1 MRIQRPTW
9 RLHLGLILILGATT
23 SSLLA
28 QKVAIN
34 WHSDIQSLPQAKQ
47 SQPLTTLKQV
57 ILDVEKKHD
66 IKITYQSSL
75 IEQQTVS
82 SSQAQQLMATPKSQ
96 LERDVL
102 QLVEPMGL
110 QFRHVSGNYYVLQRQ
125 PSVPEMKQQSPAPP
139 IPRLQPQLIDRLSS
153 TRVIGPLDE
162 VSVTGQVVD
171 LSTGDPLPGV
181 NILERG
187 TTNGTL
193 TNSDGSYS
201 LTVANQNAVLIFSF
215 IGFLREEVP
224 VGNQTVIDV
233 NMAPDIQ
240 SLQEV
245 VVVGYGTQRREEI
258 TSAVVQVDAE
268 DFNQGNVNNTQ
279 QLLQGK
285 VAGLNIAREGGDPN
299 QPFRIRLRGLST
311 LGANAEPLVIID
323 GVIGGSIDA
332 VDPSDIESINVLKD
346 AAAGAIYGTR
356 GSSGVIIITTKSGK
370 GAVGPSLEYRGFV
383 AVESIAN
390 SIPVANREQFLEN
403 GGLDLGSDTDWLK
416 EVSRDAV
423 THVHNVS
430 FANATEGGLS
440 YRASVNYRDVAGVV
454 DGTGFEQLN
463 GRINVTQR
471 LLDDRLKLTS
481 IVSVTDRDA
490 DIGFAQSLRY
500 ALTFNPTAPI
510 FENRTAEQLGRN
522 PNQFGGYFET
532 GVQDVFN
539 PVALNALNS
548 RTEERRVLLANFKA
562 ELEPVDGLVL
572 GANYSTQATNQN
584 EGNFFASTAQ
594 FSGAGLNGRAS
605 RVARS
610 ETSDLFELTATYS
623 NEIGALRYEALG
635 GYSYQQFDFQ
645 NISASNTNFITN
657 DIGFYNLGLGL
668 GINNQEAG
676 LGSNREEAKLAA
688 YFGRINLNYRN
699 LAFFSSS
706 VRSEASSRFG
716 ANNRRGTFWAV
727 SGGINIDEL
736 VNVSAID
743 QLKLRVGYGVTG
755 NEPRERLAFLQ
766 RLGAVGRGYVNGE
779 FVTAIG
785 PISNPNPDLK
795 WEEKAEFNVGVDFVL
810 ANSRVSG
817 SIDYFIRNTSDLLN
831 VIDVPSPP
839 NIFGRSLLN
848 LGELETSGIEFQA
861 DWLVVDGTNF
871 QWNLG
876 GNISTFRT
884 TLVNLNDQ
892 ESFITYEGNLGA
904 PGLAGIE
911 PIIVEEGK
919 RLGQIRAGVFA
930 GYNETGQTLII
941 NQETGEATTERNLDR
956 DGVIVGNGLPDF
968 TFGINNTFVYKN
980 FDFNFFLRG
989 AVGHSL
995 VNIQR
1000 AYWEHP
1006 GLGGRQNFVVTDN
1019 FNPADTELDAYH
1031 SGYVEKADFMRLDN
1045 ATLGY
1050 TMDLPEGSLIRGL
1063 RFFLSGNNVFT
1074 ITGYSGS
1081 DPEVRYA
1088 DVGPIEGGNTG
1099 ATFSSGENILVPG
1112 IDRRVTY
1119 LPTRSFTVGVNIKL

>member
-1 MRIQRPTW
+1 MYKSLLRVWLIALWLPGYGQVASLTGTHQETNLPNQQASISLVEALEQLEAQYQTRFSYDQDLLDNKQVPKLTVSPTQDKLEAVLKNILTPF
-9 RLHLGLILILGATT
+9 RLTFERFDKQTFVIYPQAARQPLRKIEKQSLFDARAVPRVAPATVRSVVTT
-23 SSLLA
+23 SARPLL
-28 QKVAIN
+28 
-34 WHSDIQSLPQAKQ
+34 
-47 SQPLTTLKQV
+47 
-57 ILDVEKKHD
+57 EK
-66 IKITYQSSL
+66 T
-75 IEQQTVS
+75 
-82 SSQAQQLMATPKSQ
+82 
-96 LERDVL
+96 
-102 QLVEPMGL
+102 
-110 QFRHVSGNYYVLQRQ
+110 
-125 PSVPEMKQQSPAPP
+125 
-139 IPRLQPQLIDRLSS
+139 
-153 TRVIGPLDE
+153 
-162 VSVTGQVVD
+162 VTGQVLD
-171 LSTGDPLPGV
+171 ASSSEPLPGV
-181 NILERG
+181 NVMEKG
-187 TTNGTL
+187 TSNGTQ
-193 TNSDGSYS
+193 TDIEGKFS
-201 LTVANQNAVLIFSF
+201 LTVANDATLIFSF
-215 IGFLREEVP
+215 IGFLTQEIPADNETAL
-224 VGNQTVIDV
+224 TVQMQEDV
-233 NMAPDIQ
+233 AE
-240 SLQEV
+240 LEEV
-245 VVVGYGTQRREEI
+245 VVVGYGTQRKEEI

-268 DFNQGNVNNTQ
+268 EFNQGNVNNTQ

-299 QPFRIRLRGLST
+299 QPFRIRLRGLSS

-370 GAVGPSLEYRGFV
+370 GAVAPSLEYRGFV

-390 SIPVANREQFLEN
+390 SIPVADREQFLEN
-403 GGLDLGSDTDWLK
+403 GGLDLGSDTDWLD
-416 EVSRDAV
+416 EVSMNAV
-423 THVHNVS
+423 THVHNIS
-430 FANATEGGLS
+430 FTNATDGGLS

-454 DGTGFEQLN
+454 EGTGFEQLN

-471 LLDDRLKLTS
+471 MLDNRLKLTS
-481 IVSVTDRDA
+481 IVSVTDRNA
-490 DIGFAQSLRY
+490 NVGFAQSLRY

-510 FENRTAEQLGRN
+510 LEDRTAEQLGRD

-548 RTEERRVLLANFKA
+548 RTEDRRVLLANFKA
-562 ELEPVDGLVL
+562 ELEPVDGLLL
-572 GANYSTQATNQN
+572 GANYSTQATNQIQG
-584 EGNFFASTAQ
+584 EFFASTAQ
-594 FSGAGLNGRAS
+594 FSGAGLNGRA
-605 RVARS
+605 RRTTVS
-610 ETSDLFELTATYS
+610 ETSDLFEVTATYA
-623 NEIGALRYEALG
+623 NEIGDLRYEALG

-645 NISASNTNFITN
+645 NVFASNTNFITN
-657 DIGFYNLGLGL
+657 EIGFDNLGLGL

-699 LAFFSSS
+699 LAFLSSS

-727 SGGINIDEL
+727 SGGVNIDEL
-736 VNVSAID
+736 VNVPAID
-743 QLKLRVGYGVTG
+743 QLKLRMGYGVTG
-755 NEPRERLAFLQ
+755 NEPRQRLAFLQ

-817 SIDYFIRNTSDLLN
+817 SIDYFTRNTSDLLN
-831 VIDVPSPP
+831 VVEVPSPP
-839 NIFGRSLLN
+839 NIFGTSLLN
-848 LGELETSGIEFQA
+848 LGELETTGFEFQA
-861 DWLVVDGTNF
+861 DWLVINGTNF
-871 QWNLG
+871 QWSLG

-892 ESFITYEGNLGA
+892 ESFITFEGDLGA

-911 PIIVEEGK
+911 PIIVEEGEQ
-919 RLGQIRAGVFA
+919 LGQIRAGMFA
-930 GYNETGQTLII
+930 GYNEFGQTLII

-968 TFGINNTFVYKN
+968 TFGINNTFAYKN
-980 FDFNFFLRG
+980 FDLNFFLRG

-1019 FNPADTELDAYH
+1019 FNPDDTELDAYH
-1031 SGYVEKADFMRLDN
+1031 SGYVEKADYIRLDN

-1050 TMDLPEGSLIRGL
+1050 TLNLPEGSTIRGL
-1063 RFFLSGNNVFT
+1063 RFFLSGNNIFT
-1074 ITGYSGS
+1074 VTGYSGS

-1088 DVGPIEGGNTG
+1088 DVGPIQDGDTR
-1099 ATFSSGENILVPG
+1099 ATFSPGENILVPG
-1112 IDRRVTY
+1112 VDRRVTY
-1119 LPTRSFTVGVNIKL
+1119 LPTRSFTLGVNIKL